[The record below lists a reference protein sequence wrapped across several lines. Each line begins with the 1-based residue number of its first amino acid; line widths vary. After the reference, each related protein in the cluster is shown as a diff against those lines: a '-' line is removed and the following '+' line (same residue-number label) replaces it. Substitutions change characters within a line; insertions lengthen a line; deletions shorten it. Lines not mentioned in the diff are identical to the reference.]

1 MVWQIVAIVSGAVL
15 VAAFLFY
22 IYRFEPF
29 NFGLT
34 DVRINVDTGIR
45 GDKKILT
52 ILHLSDF
59 HLRRSFKGR
68 RLFEFVRT
76 LADGEYDFIFITGDM
91 VEATKNIG
99 YLTSMLSPFRAGYG
113 KYAILGVHDHYQ
125 KAFHEFAKNMFKRKR
140 KYGLKNDTAEL
151 AAKLKK
157 IGIEVLRNESRVIK
171 TGYDGAGEIEIIGL
185 DDPVIEKLDFRQAFS
200 GIDRIEDG
208 EIIDESSYREVKG
221 EVFEIDRR
229 CVHRLNREGRLRL
242 ALLHT
247 PDSYALS
254 TLYMKD
260 VDIVFSGH
268 THGGQVR
275 LPLLG
280 ALISGC
286 RLKTRFASG
295 LFYFKKMALFISRGL
310 GEGKYTQFRCLCPP
324 EAVRITVYSTGGNVE
339 NF

>member
-1 MVWQIVAIVSGAVL
+1 MVWQIVAIVSGAVI

-34 DVRINVDTGIR
+34 DVRINIDTGS
-45 GDKKILT
+45 GKDKKLFT

-59 HLRRSFKGR
+59 HLRKSFKGR
-68 RLFEFVRT
+68 KLFEFVRT
-76 LADGEYDFIFITGDM
+76 LAGAEYDFIFITGDM

-99 YLTSMLSPFRAGYG
+99 YLTDMLSPFRAKYG
-113 KYAILGVHDHYQ
+113 KYAILGVHDHFQ

-151 AAKLKK
+151 SAKLKE

-171 TGYDGAGEIEIIGL
+171 TGCEGADEIEIIGL
-185 DDPVIEKLDFRQAFS
+185 DDPVIEKLDFKKAFS
-200 GIDRIEDG
+200 GIDDIKDG
-208 EIIDESSYREVKG
+208 EIIDGPAYGEVKG
-221 EVFEIDRR
+221 EVFEIDKRG
-229 CVHRLNREGRLRL
+229 VHRLNRKGRMRL

-286 RLKTRFASG
+286 RLKTKFASG
-295 LFYFKKMALFISRGL
+295 LFYFKKMVLFITRGL

-324 EAVRITVYSTGGNVE
+324 EAVRITIYSTVSNVE